1 MNSSDKIR
9 KRLQL
14 EDELL
19 DNALKIKSLIKRGN
33 LNQADANDSW
43 MLGGRRWTKKKLLHT
58 AL

>member
-19 DNALKIKSLIKRGN
+19 DNALKTKSLIKRAI
-33 LNQADANDSW
+33 LI
-43 MLGGRRWTKKKLLHT
+43 KLMQWLRN
-58 AL
+58 